1 MGKLRASIAGLAAA
15 LALSACTWVDLSPE
29 GEKVVVLTKEEVAKC
44 KKVGQTVVMLR
55 DSVAG
60 FERSDK
66 KVRHELNT
74 LARNSASEIGGD
86 AVVPI
91 GEPQDGKQTFGV
103 YDCRP

>member
-1 MGKLRASIAGLAAA
+1 M
-15 LALSACTWVDLSPE
+15 ALSRVGVVLLGVVLMLGGCTWVELSPE
-29 GEKVVVLTKEEVAKC
+29 GEKVVVLTEAEVAQC

-60 FERSDK
+60 FKRSPE
-66 KVRHELNT
+66 KVQHELNT
-74 LARNSASEIGGD
+74 LARNSAQEIGGD

-91 GEPQDGKQTFGV
+91 GEPEDGKQTFAV